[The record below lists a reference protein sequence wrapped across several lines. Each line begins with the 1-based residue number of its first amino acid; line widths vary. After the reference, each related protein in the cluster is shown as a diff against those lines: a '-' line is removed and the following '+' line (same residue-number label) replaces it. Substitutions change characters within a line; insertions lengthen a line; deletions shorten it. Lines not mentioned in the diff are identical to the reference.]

1 ITGLRKPTCTGRMIK
16 KCSLA
21 VIGKVSAPA
30 SRIQEIVQHV
40 KNSLVNDKVIVT
52 GRVPHS
58 LASEYY
64 SVIDIAPFPRKA
76 WPVCEMVSPMK
87 PLEALSMGKAVLV
100 SSVGALSEMVIRDK
114 TGFVFEK
121 GQISSLAE
129 ELIKL
134 MINDELRSEVGKN
147 ARSWVQENRT
157 WKNVSAK
164 FINAA
169 FGEV

>member
-1 ITGLRKPTCTGRMIK
+1 
-16 KCSLA
+16 
-21 VIGKVSAPA
+21 
-30 SRIQEIVQHV
+30 
-40 KNSLVNDKVIVT
+40 
-52 GRVPHS
+52 
-58 LASEYY
+58 
-64 SVIDIAPFPRKA
+64 
-76 WPVCEMVSPMK
+76 
-87 PLEALSMGKAVLV
+87 
-100 SSVGALSEMVIRDK
+100 MVIRDK